1 MWLLTFILAL
11 LILSVALGCGRGRGH
26 QPRAGADKTAPSGG
40 TAVRRR
46 RPF

>member
-1 MWLLTFILAL
+1 MWLLTCILAL
-11 LILSVALGCGRGRGH
+11 LILSVALGCGRGRGY
-26 QPRAGADKTAPSGG
+26 QPRGGSDKAAPSGG